1 MNKRYLVFLALV
13 LIVSFSF
20 AAPGEAQ
27 SISKTSTLTH
37 FDMTLTFPKN
47 VKPGDSILIS
57 VSATARSSVRVRDL
71 SVQVLAYVEGGD
83 LQSVGSASLA
93 TDQSVSK
100 GNTLRKE
107 FSLTVPTNI
116 LRGALVA
123 VVSETTQSTG
133 YSYYSYPGYYYPG
146 YYNYG
151 YYPYYNNYNY
161 YNYYN
166 YTGPYW
172 YYPYYYSYYYPETYS
187 KEYVES
193 KALPGPYVLADT
205 PEYISLKSDY
215 DKLSSDHQQLSSK
228 YDELSVKYQ
237 AATDRNNELDNKLS
251 VATQDLNTTR
261 ILAFVFVAATIILA
275 VFVAYLLYGRKGTV
289 GTPVAGY
296 VQAPMSTGSSSAEQ
310 PEKVSA
316 APEKKMVPKKA
327 SET

>member
-1 MNKRYLVFLALV
+1 LNKHYLIFLALALV
-13 LIVSFSF
+13 VSISF
-20 AAPGEAQ
+20 AVPIEAQ
-27 SISKTSTLTH
+27 SVSKTSTLTH
-37 FDMTLTFPKN
+37 FDVTLTFPEN
-47 VKPGDSILIS
+47 TKPGDSILVS

-93 TDQSVSK
+93 TDKSVSK
-100 GNTLRKE
+100 GNTLQKE

-123 VVSETTQSTG
+123 VVSETTGSTG
-133 YSYYSYPGYYYPG
+133 YAYYSYPGYSYPGYYYYG
-146 YYNYG
+146 YNYG
-151 YYPYYNNYNY
+151 YNHDDYDD
-161 YNYYN
+161 

-172 YYPYYYSYYYPETYS
+172 YYPYYYYYYYPQSYS

-215 DKLSSDHQQLSSK
+215 DKLSSDYQQLSSEH
-228 YDELSVKYQ
+228 DELSVKYQ

-251 VATQDLNTTR
+251 VANQDLNTTR
-261 ILAFVFVAATIILA
+261 ILALVFVAATIILA
-275 VFVAYLLYGRKGTV
+275 IFVAYLLYGRRRTV
-289 GTPVAGY
+289 EAPVTAGY
-296 VQAPMSTGSSSAEQ
+296 VPVPASAGSSSAGQ
-310 PEKVSA
+310 PEKVSV
-316 APEKKMVPKKA
+316 APEKKVVPKKA

>member
-1 MNKRYLVFLALV
+1 LNKHYLMFVALV
-13 LIVSFSF
+13 LAASLSF
-20 AAPGEAQ
+20 AVPIEAQ
-27 SISKTSTLTH
+27 SVSKTSTLAH
-37 FDMTLTFPKN
+37 FDVTVTFPETT
-47 VKPGDSILIS
+47 KPGDSILIS

-71 SVQVLAYVEGGD
+71 SVQVLAYMEGGD

-93 TDQSVSK
+93 TDKSVSK
-100 GNTLRKE
+100 GNTLQKE
-107 FSLTVPTNI
+107 FSLTVPTNT

-123 VVSETTQSTG
+123 VVSETTGSTG

-146 YYNYG
+146 YYGYNYG
-151 YYPYYNNYNY
+151 YYPYYD
-161 YNYYN
+161 YYN

-172 YYPYYYSYYYPETYS
+172 YYPHYYYYYYPEAYS

-215 DKLSSDHQQLSSK
+215 DKLSSDYQQLSSEH
-228 YDELSVKYQ
+228 DELSVKYQ

-251 VATQDLNTTR
+251 VANQDLNTTR

-275 VFVAYLLYGRKGTV
+275 IFVAYLLYGRRRTV
-289 GTPVAGY
+289 EAPVTAGY
-296 VQAPMSTGSSSAEQ
+296 VPAGQSSTGQ

-316 APEKKMVPKKA
+316 AHEKKVVPKKA